1 MRGRIVH
8 GRPVSLLLPQSRA
21 CTVLGVQPVEI
32 HGDRYVDVALRV
44 DDAGPEPIR
53 ARLSAF
59 DCPKDLVAGEQVTAR
74 FTMGVITK
82 LERATAS

>member
-1 MRGRIVH
+1 M
-8 GRPVSLLLPQSRA
+8 SLLLPQSRT

-44 DDAGPEPIR
+44 DDAGAEPVR

-59 DCPKDLVAGEQVTAR
+59 DCPKDLAAGERVTAR
-74 FTMGVITK
+74 FTMGVVTR
-82 LERATAS
+82 LERS